1 MAVQVKQV
9 SEHDEHFPLES
20 NDPDMHLQVF
30 PTRLAAEMQD
40 VQVFDVL
47 AQVKHLLEQVPHRA
61 TPESYF
67 EVGQLHRE
75 GWADY
80 VLPVWQVKQAVEFVQ
95 VAHE

>member
-9 SEHDEHFPLES
+9 YEHDEHFPLES
-20 NDPDMHLQVF
+20 KDPDIHWHMV

-47 AQVKHLLEQVPHRA
+47 TQVKHVLEQERHRA
-61 TPESYF
+61 TPESYL

-75 GWADY
+75 GWED
-80 VLPVWQVKQAVEFVQ
+80 
-95 VAHE
+95 